1 MRNASS
7 TLKIS
12 IMTYLSVVLAIH
24 SLLISASART
34 ESSGP
39 AYKHTHLQFW
49 VKLYCTG
56 SPQSPATLGIHL
68 HAVTQGGTVK
78 DQWQIIGSEFGDIMG
93 TITG

>member
-12 IMTYLSVVLAIH
+12 TMTLSVVLAIVH
-24 SLLISASART
+24 SLLISASTQT
-34 ESSGP
+34 ESNGP
-39 AYKHTHLQFW
+39 ANSILISSGKNYTVPVVPKVH
-49 VKLYCTG
+49 
-56 SPQSPATLGIHL
+56 ATLGIHL

-78 DQWQIIGSEFGDIMG
+78 GQWQIIGSEFGDIKD